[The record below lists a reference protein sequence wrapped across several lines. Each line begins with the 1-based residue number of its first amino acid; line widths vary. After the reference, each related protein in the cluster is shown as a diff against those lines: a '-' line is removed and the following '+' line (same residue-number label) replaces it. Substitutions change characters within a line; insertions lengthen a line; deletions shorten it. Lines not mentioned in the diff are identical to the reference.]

1 MMQWNKINVDNLDI
15 LVKDSNP
22 LYFEIDRNTSL
33 NINVL
38 DNISS
43 KIVIIANSDYNIDIK
58 LNSKASLI
66 INSINKDNSVKV
78 NINLLEKSSIT
89 YNHSVL
95 AETNS
100 INSFNIVHL
109 GNDSISNLVNNG
121 INKLDNKLFF
131 TINGNVPKNLINI
144 VCNQKSKIINYNLGD
159 SKIIP
164 NLIIDSN
171 DIIANHAA
179 YIGEIGEEEKFYME
193 SRGINNNDIKKAI
206 YKATMLGN
214 FELDE
219 EMSEFNKRI
228 NEWW

>member
-1 MMQWNKINVDNLDI
+1 MQWNKINVDNLDI